1 VKSISVQSLYRV
13 RIAARNPNR
22 NPYGVQSYQFGPK
35 TDIDTAAERQVVFTT
50 KTCLEAMQAD
60 LEQRISAGSTMSPWT
75 KLFYQ
80 YRDAIVPVS
89 IIACIVVIMVP
100 LPPWLLDL
108 LLSANIAIA
117 VVILLTTIYV
127 GSPLEF
133 NIFPAMLVATTL
145 SRLVLNLATTRLILT
160 RDGSAGPS
168 AAGHV
173 IEAFGAFVTG
183 DRLEVGIILF
193 IIIFLINFI
202 VITKGATRIG
212 EVAARF
218 ALDGMPGRQ
227 MAIDADL
234 SAGAIDEKEAQ
245 RRREE
250 VTRQADFYGAMD
262 GASKFVRGDAI
273 AGIAIT
279 VLNLIGGLYM
289 GYMYFGM
296 TIAQSAHVYSKLTIG
311 DGLVSQVPA
320 FLISLAAALLT
331 TRSTQKSDFSG
342 EFIRQIFSKPPAL
355 IVSGVFLCLMVFTK
369 LPALPMLTM
378 GGGCIGLALLLQKQ
392 TRDEEKMVSKRK
404 LDAEQLQKAP
414 AEKKV
419 EDYLEVDPLRLELG
433 ARLIV
438 LADPNRGG
446 DLMKRI
452 STVRATL
459 ASEMGVL
466 LPMVRIKDR
475 MSLPEYS
482 YELSMAGNRIASG
495 TLRPDR
501 LLAIDK
507 GLTLGTIEG
516 EETTDP
522 AFGRKAYWI
531 EPRNRQQ
538 AEMYGFHVVECGSVL
553 ATHVQETAR
562 RHADELLTRDVTKQ
576 LIDQLKKTSSTV
588 VDELIPGVMKLSDVQ
603 QVLQTLLKEDIPIRQ
618 LGMILETLGD
628 YAHRIKDPLWLTE
641 YVRHRMARTISHRY
655 RDETGTLRVITL
667 DPAMEDRIAAGTE
680 QSDRGVFIRM
690 SPEAVSKTCSRIAD
704 QLKKLDALGRPRCV
718 LVSPKIRVALR
729 QITQESISDLR
740 VLSYNEIARDTT
752 IESVGMVSDQA
763 SP

>member
-1 VKSISVQSLYRV
+1 
-13 RIAARNPNR
+13 
-22 NPYGVQSYQFGPK
+22 
-35 TDIDTAAERQVVFTT
+35 
-50 KTCLEAMQAD
+50 M
-60 LEQRISAGSTMSPWT
+60 AGWT

-80 YRDAIVPVS
+80 YRDAIVPVG

-100 LPPWLLDL
+100 LPPAVLDL
-108 LLSANIAIA
+108 LLSANIALA
-117 VVILLTTIYV
+117 VIILLTTIYV
-127 GSPLEF
+127 GTPLEF

-160 RDGSAGPS
+160 RDGSAESG
-168 AAGHV
+168 AAGQV
-173 IEAFGAFVTG
+173 IEAFGAFIAG

-193 IIIFLINFI
+193 VIIFLINFI
-202 VITKGATRIG
+202 VITKGASRIG

-279 VLNLIGGLYM
+279 VINLFGGLYM
-289 GYMYFGM
+289 GWMYFDK
-296 TIAQSAHVYSKLTIG
+296 TIAESAQIYSRLTIG

-342 EFIRQIFSKPPAL
+342 EFIRQIFAKPPAL
-355 IVSGVFLCLMVFTK
+355 VVSGIFLCLLVFTQ

-378 GGGCIGLALLLQKQ
+378 GGGCIGLAFLLQRQQKG
-392 TRDEEKMVSKRK
+392 EEKLAAQRK
-404 LDAEQLQKAP
+404 NDAEQSQRVAP
-414 AEKKV
+414 EKKV

-459 ASEMGVL
+459 ASEMGIL

-475 MSLPEYS
+475 MSLPENR
-482 YELSMAGNRIASG
+482 YELSMAGNRIAHG
-495 TLRPDR
+495 VLRPDK

-507 GLTLGTIEG
+507 GLTLGTLEG

-531 EPRNRQQ
+531 DPRQRQQ
-538 AEMYGFHVVECGSVL
+538 AEMYGFHVAECGAVL
-553 ATHVQETAR
+553 ATHVQEIAR
-562 RHADELLTRDVTKQ
+562 KHADELLTREVAKQ
-576 LIDQLKKTSSTV
+576 LIEQMKKTSPTL
-588 VDELIPGVMKLSDVQ
+588 VDELIPGLLKLSEVQ
-603 QVLQTLLKEDIPIRQ
+603 QVLQNLLREDIPIRQ
-618 LGMILETLGD
+618 LGIILETLGD

-655 RDETGTLRVITL
+655 RDESGTLRVITL

-680 QSDRGVFIRM
+680 QTDRGVFVRM
-690 SPEAVSKTCSRIAD
+690 SPEAIHKTCSLISEP
-704 QLKKLDALGRPRCV
+704 LKKMDQLGRPRCV
-718 LVSPKIRVALR
+718 LVSPKIRIALR
-729 QITQESISDLR
+729 QITQEAIPDLR
-740 VLSYNEIARDTT
+740 VLSYNEVARDTN
-752 IESVGMVSDQA
+752 IESIGMVSDEA
-763 SP
+763 S

>member
-1 VKSISVQSLYRV
+1 MGAWTQTIYR
-13 RIAARNPNR
+13 
-22 NPYGVQSYQFGPK
+22 
-35 TDIDTAAERQVVFTT
+35 
-50 KTCLEAMQAD
+50 
-60 LEQRISAGSTMSPWT
+60 
-75 KLFYQ
+75 
-80 YRDAIVPVS
+80 YRDAIVPIS

-100 LPPWLLDL
+100 LSPAVLDL
-108 LLSANIAIA
+108 LLSANIALA
-117 VVILLTTIYV
+117 VIILLTTIYV
-127 GSPLEF
+127 GTPLEF

-160 RDGSAGPS
+160 RDGNAGAS

-173 IEAFGAFVTG
+173 IEAFGEFVAG
-183 DRLEVGIILF
+183 DRLEVGLILF
-193 IIIFLINFI
+193 VIIFLINFI

-234 SAGAIDEKEAQ
+234 AAGAIDEKEAQ

-279 VLNLIGGLYM
+279 FINLVGGMYM
-289 GYMYFGM
+289 GYFYYGM
-296 TIAQSAHVYSKLTIG
+296 EPIESAKVYSKLTIG

-331 TRSTQKSDFSG
+331 TRSTQKTDFSR
-342 EFIRQIFSKPPAL
+342 EFIRQIFAKPPAL
-355 IVSGVFLCLMVFTK
+355 IVSGVFLCLLVFTQ

-378 GGGCIGLALLLQKQ
+378 GGGCIGLAFLLQRQQNEDAKQ
-392 TRDEEKMVSKRK
+392 AVKRK
-404 LDAEQLQKAP
+404 QDAEQAQKVAP
-414 AEKKV
+414 EKKV
-419 EDYLEVDPLRLELG
+419 EEYLDVDPLRLELG

-459 ASEMGVL
+459 ATEMGIL

-475 MSLPEYS
+475 MSLPETK

-495 TLRPDR
+495 YLRPDR

-507 GLTLGTIEG
+507 GLTLGALEG
-516 EETTDP
+516 DETTDP

-531 EPRNRQQ
+531 DPRLRQQ
-538 AEMYGFHVVECGSVL
+538 AEMYGYHVVECGAVL

-562 RHADELLTRDVTKQ
+562 KHADELLTREVAKQ
-576 LIDQLKKTSSTV
+576 LIDQLKKTHATV
-588 VDELIPGVMKLSDVQ
+588 VDELIPGVLKLSDVQ
-603 QVLQTLLKEDIPIRQ
+603 QVLQNLLREDIPIRQ

-655 RDETGTLRVITL
+655 RDESGTLRVITL

-680 QSDRGVFIRM
+680 QSDRGIFIRLAPDAM
-690 SPEAVSKTCSRIAD
+690 SRICARIAE
-704 QLKKLDALGRPRCV
+704 QLKKLDATGRPRCV
-718 LVSPKIRVALR
+718 LVSPKIRLALR
-729 QITQESISDLR
+729 QMTHESIGDLR
-740 VLSYNEIARDTT
+740 VLSYNEVSRDTS
-752 IESVGMVSDQA
+752 IESVGMVTDETTA
-763 SP
+763 

>member
-1 VKSISVQSLYRV
+1 MD
-13 RIAARNPNR
+13 
-22 NPYGVQSYQFGPK
+22 F
-35 TDIDTAAERQVVFTT
+35 
-50 KTCLEAMQAD
+50 
-60 LEQRISAGSTMSPWT
+60 WT
-75 KLFYQ
+75 KLFL
-80 YRDAIVPVS
+80 RHRHAIVPIG
-89 IIACIVVIMVP
+89 IIACLVVILVP
-100 LPPWLLDL
+100 LPPALLDI

-117 VVILLTTIYV
+117 VVILLTTIYIE
-127 GSPLEF
+127 SPLEF

-160 RDGSAGPS
+160 RTGTEKMD

-173 IEAFGAFVTG
+173 IQAFGEFVSG
-183 DRLEVGIILF
+183 DSLEVGIVLF

-202 VITKGATRIG
+202 VITKGASRIG

-250 VTRQADFYGAMD
+250 ITKQADFYGSMD

-279 VLNLIGGLYM
+279 LLNIVGGLYM
-289 GYMYFGM
+289 GYMYSGM
-296 TIAQSAHVYSKLTIG
+296 TLAEAANVYTKLTIG

-342 EFIRQIFSKPPAL
+342 EFLRQIFSRPQAL
-355 IVSGVFLCLMVFTK
+355 IISGVFLLLMTFTQ
-369 LPALPMLTM
+369 LPAFPMVTM
-378 GGGCIGLALLLQKQ
+378 GGGCIGLALIMQRQKKQ
-392 TRDEEKMVSKRK
+392 
-404 LDAEQLQKAP
+404 DAQLVQKKGQDADNAKKASP
-414 AEKKV
+414 EKKV

-433 ARLIV
+433 AKLIV

-459 ASEMGVL
+459 ATEMGVL

-482 YELSMAGNRIASG
+482 YELEMAGNRIATG

-501 LLAIDK
+501 LLAIDT
-507 GLTLGTIEG
+507 GLTKGAVLGD
-516 EETTDP
+516 ETTDP
-522 AFGRKAYWI
+522 AFGKRAVWI
-531 EPRNRQQ
+531 DPRNRQQ
-538 AEMYGFHVVECGSVL
+538 AEIYGYQVVECGAVL

-562 RHADELLTRDVTKQ
+562 KHADELLTREVTKQ
-576 LIDQLKKTSSTV
+576 LIDQLKKTAATV
-588 VDELIPGVMKLSDVQ
+588 VDELIPGQMKLAEVQ
-603 QVLQTLLKEDIPIRQ
+603 QVLQNLLREDIPIRQ
-618 LGMILETLGD
+618 LSIILETLGD
-628 YAHRIKDPLWLTE
+628 YAHRIKDPIWLTE
-641 YVRHRMARTISHRY
+641 YVRHRLARTISHRY
-655 RDETGTLRVITL
+655 RDSSGVLRVITL

-680 QSDRGVFIRM
+680 QTDRGIFIRM
-690 SPEAVSKTCSRIAD
+690 SPDSISKTCNRIAD
-704 QLKKLDALGRPRCV
+704 QIKKLDQLGKPRCV
-718 LVSPKIRVALR
+718 VVSPKIRVPLR
-729 QITQESISDLR
+729 QITQEALPDLR
-740 VLSYNEIARDTT
+740 VLSYNEISRDTSV
-752 IESVGMVSDQA
+752 ESIAMVSDQ
-763 SP
+763 